1 MVNIITQITQ
11 MVEVGVLVQR
21 KKKPFAYGVGRIE
34 NVTGQGSGLGKKGV
48 ILIGGHRSESVMVRE

>member
-21 KKKPFAYGVGRIE
+21 KKKSFVYGVE
-34 NVTGQGSGLGKKGV
+34 NVIGRGSGFVKGCDFN
-48 ILIGGHRSESVMVRE
+48 RWT